1 MSRSLHQ
8 PFNMVRTFGNPSSDT
23 DISPPHTHTLVAA
36 EDERIIGGQS
46 CGRHQQPFQVALM
59 GSPNMVRCGGVLI
72 DPGWVLT
79 AAHCDTA
86 RPISIRLGEYS
97 LKTSEGTEQ
106 CIKSTQSFPHP
117 NYNLTSHDYDIMLLK
132 LQNTANLNNYVKT
145 IGLPDRCPEPNTECL
160 VSGWGTTQ
168 TPKGTGYPNILQCG
182 KVYIQPNADCNKSYP
197 GAVTE
202 NMLCA
207 GVKEGGVDSCQ
218 GDSGGPLVCNGKLQG
233 IVSWGSQVCAP
244 KGKPGVYTKVCRFT
258 NWIWS
263 TIRENS
269 SNRAS
274 ITC

>member
-1 MSRSLHQ
+1 
-8 PFNMVRTFGNPSSDT
+8 MVLLAAAMLLLAS
-23 DISPPHTHTLVAA
+23 VAA

-46 CGRHQQPFQVALM
+46 CGRHQQAYQVALM
-59 GSPNMVRCGGVLI
+59 DSPNTVRCGGVLI
-72 DPGWVLT
+72 DPSWVLT
-79 AAHCDTA
+79 AAHCDTVG
-86 RPISIRLGEYS
+86 PISIRLGEYS
-97 LKTSEGTEQ
+97 LKASEGTEQ

-145 IGLPDRCPEPNTECL
+145 IGLPDRCPDPNTECL

-168 TPKGTGYPNILQCG
+168 TPKVQYPNILQCG
-182 KVYIQPNADCNKSYP
+182 KVYIQSNADCDKSYP
-197 GAVTE
+197 GALTE

-233 IVSWGSQVCAP
+233 IVSWGSQICAL
-244 KGKPGVYTKVCRFT
+244 KGKPGVYAKVCRFT
-258 NWIWS
+258 DWIRG

>member
-1 MSRSLHQ
+1 PNLLPQAQ
-8 PFNMVRTFGNPSSDT
+8 PG
-23 DISPPHTHTLVAA
+23 
-36 EDERIIGGQS
+36 DERIIGGQS
-46 CGRHQQPFQVALM
+46 CGRHQQTYQVALM
-59 GSPNMVRCGGVLI
+59 DSPNTVRCGGVLI
-72 DPGWVLT
+72 DPSWVLT
-79 AAHCDTA
+79 AAHCDTKRA
-86 RPISIRLGEYS
+86 QSWSGRRCGPISIRLGEYS
-97 LKTSEGTEQ
+97 LKASEGTEQ

-182 KVYIQPNADCNKSYP
+182 KVYIQSNADCDKSYP
-197 GAVTE
+197 GALTK

-233 IVSWGSQVCAP
+233 IVSWGSQVCAT

-258 NWIWS
+258 DWIQD

-269 SNRAS
+269 SN
-274 ITC
+274 

>member
-1 MSRSLHQ
+1 MMLLATAMLLLASGERGLEGESLSVCGQ
-8 PFNMVRTFGNPSSDT
+8 GSGCAFVG
-23 DISPPHTHTLVAA
+23 VG
-36 EDERIIGGQS
+36 DERIIGGDS
-46 CGRHQQPFQVALM
+46 CDRQQQGYQVALM
-59 GSPNMVRCGGVLI
+59 GSANIVRCGGVLI

-97 LKTSEGTEQ
+97 LSTSEGTEQ

-117 NYNLTSHDYDIMLLK
+117 SYNITTHDSDIMLLK
-132 LQNTANLNNYVKT
+132 LQSTANLNNYVKT
-145 IGLPDRCPEPNTECL
+145 IRLPDRCPEPNTECL
-160 VSGWGTTQ
+160 VSGWGTVRTLKVQ
-168 TPKGTGYPNILQCG
+168 YPNILQCG
-182 KVYIQPNADCNKSYP
+182 TVYIQHNTDCDKSYP
-197 GAVTE
+197 GAITE

-258 NWIWS
+258 SWIRG

-269 SNRAS
+269 SN
-274 ITC
+274 

>member
-1 MSRSLHQ
+1 MSGGRGLGERAGQ
-8 PFNMVRTFGNPSSDT
+8 GRGLGEEAVQGQGKGVWV
-23 DISPPHTHTLVAA
+23 VAA
-36 EDERIIGGQS
+36 EDERIIGGNS
-46 CGRHQQPFQVALM
+46 CGRHQQPYQVALM
-59 GSPNMVRCGGVLI
+59 GSPNTVRCGGVLI

-97 LKTSEGTEQ
+97 LRTSEGSEQ
-106 CIKSTQSFPHP
+106 YIKSTQSFPHP
-117 NYNLTSHDYDIMLLK
+117 NYNLTTHDYDIMLLK
-132 LQNTANLNNYVKT
+132 LQNTAHLNSYVRT
-145 IGLPDRCPEPNTECL
+145 VSLPGRCPDPNTECL
-160 VSGWGTTQ
+160 VSGWGTIQ
-168 TPKGTGYPNILQCG
+168 TPKGTGAICNGALW
-182 KVYIQPNADCNKSYP
+182 VYIQGNTECDKSYP

-258 NWIWS
+258 HWIRG

-269 SNRAS
+269 SDRAS
-274 ITC
+274 VTC

>member
-1 MSRSLHQ
+1 MLRTSQLHSPTHSPHPNPLPQAQ
-8 PFNMVRTFGNPSSDT
+8 PGAPSC
-23 DISPPHTHTLVAA
+23 TLGPGSAH
-36 EDERIIGGQS
+36 DERIIGGQS
-46 CGRHQQPFQVALM
+46 CGRHQQTYQVALM
-59 GSPNMVRCGGVLI
+59 DSPNTVRCGGVLI
-72 DPGWVLT
+72 DPSWVLT
-79 AAHCDTA
+79 AGWVGGRREGGLSA
-86 RPISIRLGEYS
+86 
-97 LKTSEGTEQ
+97 SEGTEQ

-168 TPKGTGYPNILQCG
+168 TPKVQYPNILQCG
-182 KVYIQPNADCNKSYP
+182 KVYIQSNADCDKSYP
-197 GAVTE
+197 GALTK

-233 IVSWGSQVCAP
+233 IVSWGSQVCAT

-258 NWIWS
+258 DWIQD

-269 SNRAS
+269 SN
-274 ITC
+274 